1 MKKQVIA
8 IMLCIPFVS
17 ANAQYKDG
25 NQLYT
30 QMQEKFASVDW
41 FNAMGYV
48 TGVADTLTNITICGP
63 KDAGVP
69 ASQIY
74 DIVKQYLQENPSIRH
89 LSADRIVNSALSRVF
104 PCQKKGSAL

>member
-1 MKKQVIA
+1 MRKNLIFA
-8 IMLCIPFVS
+8 LICMALGP
-17 ANAQYKDG
+17 AHAQFKDG
-25 NQLYT
+25 NQLHSL
-30 QMQEKFASVDW
+30 MQEKFGSVEW

-63 KDAGVP
+63 KSGVP

-89 LSADRIVNSALSRVF
+89 LSADRIVNSALSQVF
-104 PCQKKGSAL
+104 PCQKKGGAL